1 MYVHSYQSLI
11 WNKIASR
18 RIKEFGLKPIEGDL
32 VMKSGKTSMYI
43 LSVYLNFY
51 FD

>member
-18 RIKEFGLKPIEGDL
+18 RLKEFGLKPIEGDL
-32 VMKSGKTSMYI
+32 VMKTGETS
-43 LSVYLNFY
+43 VFLNI
-51 FD
+51 

>member
-18 RIKEFGLKPIEGDL
+18 RVKEFGLKPIEGDL
-32 VMKSGKTSMYI
+32 VKSGKTSTYV
-43 LSVYLNFY
+43 LSVYCDFY